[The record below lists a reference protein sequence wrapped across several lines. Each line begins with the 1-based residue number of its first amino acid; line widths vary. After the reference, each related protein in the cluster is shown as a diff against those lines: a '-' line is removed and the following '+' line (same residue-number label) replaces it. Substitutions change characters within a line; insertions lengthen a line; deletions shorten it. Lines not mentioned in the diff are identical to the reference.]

1 MRLRLPLLL
10 VLLVGLPGAA
20 AEPSKLVQ
28 LEAVG
33 TASDVDALQL
43 SLEDWLRPL
52 QLELRR
58 VPSLRPVDEAPSF
71 ARVRVVWTDEACV
84 VEVFRGTGELM
95 RKKSLPRGGP
105 ALLVS
110 ESAALIAHAGVQE
123 LSIEEAKR
131 QPLPTPPVVAA
142 EVKQP
147 EPEAPSSPVD
157 VSLAAYV
164 QGRSY
169 DRKAPFVFG
178 GGAELRVGAARGTWR
193 PSASLLVSY
202 QGPVSRSSE
211 LVRVQVQAVS
221 FRLLPSLKRELGPFE
236 LQAGAGGGLDVL
248 IAASDSTRVPE
259 QFVQSR
265 TDAAPFLSAAL
276 GVMWRPS
283 PSSGV
288 FLRGLV
294 DFDPA
299 RRRYLTTVAGQ
310 SQTVLEP
317 WGVRPS
323 VQLGFSFDL
332 VSGRT
337 P

>member
-131 QPLPTPPVVAA
+131 QPLPTPPV
-142 EVKQP
+142 
-147 EPEAPSSPVD
+147 
-157 VSLAAYV
+157 
-164 QGRSY
+164 
-169 DRKAPFVFG
+169 
-178 GGAELRVGAARGTWR
+178 T
-193 PSASLLVSY
+193 
-202 QGPVSRSSE
+202 
-211 LVRVQVQAVS
+211 
-221 FRLLPSLKRELGPFE
+221 
-236 LQAGAGGGLDVL
+236 
-248 IAASDSTRVPE
+248 
-259 QFVQSR
+259 
-265 TDAAPFLSAAL
+265 
-276 GVMWRPS
+276 
-283 PSSGV
+283 
-288 FLRGLV
+288 
-294 DFDPA
+294 
-299 RRRYLTTVAGQ
+299 
-310 SQTVLEP
+310 
-317 WGVRPS
+317 
-323 VQLGFSFDL
+323 
-332 VSGRT
+332 
-337 P
+337 